1 MGFTGFNSIMV
12 PTGSVISG
20 ISTIGPASSTFDG
33 KSFSTLKMTPGT
45 HTISWGSNGNSD
57 FITLNVVG
65 TSGEVPEPTSAAIV
79 GFLLIGSAMRQL
91 KRGTAGRMRSPR
103 F

>member
-1 MGFTGFNSIMV
+1 
-12 PTGSVISG
+12 
-20 ISTIGPASSTFDG
+20 
-33 KSFSTLKMTPGT
+33 
-45 HTISWGSNGNSD
+45 
-57 FITLNVVG
+57 LNVVG